1 MAKITRLKARAY
13 LFEEE
18 SLIENLTQI
27 TFATNKE
34 LILNFQFK
42 RSSNKLTPSKKFIG
56 CTDGPDK
63 FAKCSGLVNCPDN
76 CILFAVK
83 KPWLDGGYKDGLLTD
98 KSIRNNI
105 TRLIDSWETLK
116 KSKNKDSKAAEKSR
130 EEFKKKGEQ
139 VFWIGKDNVKEI
151 LKKTSVDKLSYY
163 VDIKFLKD
171 QKSSRLMTLGS
182 KNMRYKTVNK
192 DKKPLKTLDL

>member
-42 RSSNKLTPSKKFIG
+42 RSSNKLIPSKKFIG

-98 KSIRNNI
+98 KSIR
-105 TRLIDSWETLK
+105 
-116 KSKNKDSKAAEKSR
+116 
-130 EEFKKKGEQ
+130 
-139 VFWIGKDNVKEI
+139 
-151 LKKTSVDKLSYY
+151 
-163 VDIKFLKD
+163 
-171 QKSSRLMTLGS
+171 
-182 KNMRYKTVNK
+182 
-192 DKKPLKTLDL
+192 